1 MGQLKVVNIDG
12 QQPFNDWATFVE
24 KKATMQCGRTQ
35 ELEEIFKT
43 D

>member
-1 MGQLKVVNIDG
+1 MANNHLIIELPLLK
-12 QQPFNDWATFVE
+12 